1 MVVVEYM
8 LCWIQSLCAHIF
20 SFVKI
25 SQALGIGSWAGG
37 LVNSFLGP
45 GRLTPTVGLQ
55 RRQIKTFLI
64 QNKTQ
69 ILEEILS

>member
-20 SFVKI
+20 SFREDFTSFGDRVM
-25 SQALGIGSWAGG
+25 GR

-45 GRLTPTVGLQ
+45 GRFTPTVGLQ

-64 QNKTQ
+64 QDKTQ